1 MNLVLS
7 GPSGSGKGTVT
18 EKLLL
23 NDKFKKFITCTTR
36 NSRELEMNGFD
47 YFFLSEKQFKKY
59 VNNGQ
64 MFNVKEYDGHYYG
77 SFEKD
82 IDNIKTDSIMI
93 FQLTP
98 DRALEMKKNNPDT
111 CLILLLPPSASE
123 LNLRRENR
131 SLKRIEDDIDNLNV
145 AKQFDYVVTNDDLN
159 QAVNDVL
166 KCIDAFKQ
174 NKNISNSMS
183 NNDKLIDDFIKKLNN
198 TTLSSKVENTFNSDI
213 ADSWDDKSR
222 FVIYHGIKN
231 PITKEVM
238 ENVNDG
244 MKIADIGCGTGKLIG
259 KIDKKVNACEF
270 TGIDISDRM
279 ITQAEKKVLTGN
291 NKTVF
296 INRDFMKFDFNRRF
310 DLIIFSYVLH
320 HMANPVEALRKA
332 KEMLSNKGI
341 ILFSV
346 PGNNYLKETFVDDD
360 LKGRYSI
367 EQMDEIISEAGLYPM
382 SACRNN
388 FLMTFN
394 TYEMYLNY
402 LKSIGT
408 YQKVID
414 YSTGD
419 WSSEFNDVVMK
430 RFNDSEFITGEYL
443 TYNCVNKSN
452 ILNRR

>member
-23 NDKFKKFITCTTR
+23 SDKFKKFITCTTR
-36 NSRELEMNGFD
+36 RPRELERNGFD
-47 YFFLSEKQFKKY
+47 YFFLNEKQFKKY
-59 VNNGQ
+59 VDNGQ

-82 IDNIKTDSIMI
+82 IDNIKTESIMI

-111 CLILLLPPSASE
+111 CLILLLPPSADE
-123 LNLRRENR
+123 LNLRRKNR
-131 SLKRIEDDIDNLNV
+131 SFKRIEDDINNLRV
-145 AKQFDYVVTNDDLN
+145 AKQFDYVVINDDLS
-159 QAVNDVL
+159 QTVNEVM
-166 KCIDAFKQ
+166 KCIEAFKQ
-174 NKNISNSMS
+174 NENILNNISN
-183 NNDKLIDDFIKKLNN
+183 NEKIIEDFICELNN
-198 TTLSSKVENTFNSDI
+198 TTLSSKVENIFNSEI
-213 ADSWDDKSR
+213 VDSWDDKSR

-231 PITKEVM
+231 PIVKEVL

-244 MKIADIGCGTGKLIG
+244 MKIADVGCGTGKLFG

-270 TGIDISDRM
+270 TGIDISNRM
-279 ITQAEKKVLTGN
+279 ITKAEKKILTGN
-291 NKTVF
+291 NKMMF
-296 INRDFMKFDFNRRF
+296 INQDFMDVDFNSEF

-320 HMANPVEALRKA
+320 HMNNPVEALRKA
-332 KEMLSNKGI
+332 KDLLSNNGR

-367 EQMDEIISEAGLYPM
+367 KQTDEMIAKAGLYSI

-394 TYEMYLNY
+394 SYEMYLNY

-408 YQKVID
+408 YQKIIN
-414 YSTGD
+414 YSSDD
-419 WSSEFNDVVMK
+419 WSTEFNNIIMK

-443 TYNCVNKSN
+443 TYNCVDKSN
-452 ILNRR
+452 VLRRR